1 MQSLTCRAVIIV
13 MKYLKYTVL
22 TMVTLLLISVLPSCN
37 NDIFV
42 DDFKPDVEQLS
53 LSGEGD
59 AYTVNFKSA
68 DWDMLDLSVQYDEHF
83 DRIVTPL
90 GGEPYAGY
98 SLTGDGCIS
107 AFNDMTDIL
116 VTRRGSEVTVNVKY
130 AIGSDELF
138 IWLTAANSVTH
149 EIHNIEVNI
158 GRVRGY
164 EILDVRYVLDSWGGS
179 MEFDS
184 VELDNFS
191 VISSSSLEPVTWFPK
206 LPEGGLISVYK
217 MGTSSEEMPVLRS
230 LCGENI
236 PVPTKTYL
244 NWSNWELRGDE
255 APVTIDQSFVILKHY
270 PAYPSPIKVKP
281 GTRATLWAEMEKC
294 TFDAT
299 LTVRNVFTGKVSDIW
314 MVLSMFQ
321 PEKYVVTHD
330 EI

>member
-1 MQSLTCRAVIIV
+1 
-13 MKYLKYTVL
+13 MKYLKHTFVL
-22 TMVTLLLISVLPSCN
+22 MVTLLFMLMLPSCN
-37 NDIFV
+37 SDIFV
-42 DDFKPDVEQLS
+42 EDFKSDVSQIS
-53 LSGEGD
+53 MSGEGGTTTIRFRSD
-59 AYTVNFKSA
+59 
-68 DWDMLDLSVQYDEHF
+68 DWDKLDLSVQYDEHF

-116 VTRRGSEVTVNVKY
+116 VTRRGSEVTVDVKY
-130 AIGSDELF
+130 AIGSDELL

-149 EIHNIEVNI
+149 EIHNIDVNI
-158 GRVRGY
+158 DRVRGY
-164 EILDVRYVLDSWGGS
+164 EILDVKYVLDSWGGS

-184 VELDNFS
+184 VELDNLS
-191 VISSSSLEPVTWFPK
+191 VTSSSSSEPVTWYPK
-206 LPEGGLISVYK
+206 LPGGGLISVYK

-255 APVTIDQSFVILKHY
+255 APITIEQSFVILKHY
-270 PAYPSPIKVKP
+270 PAYPSPIEVKP

-314 MVLSMFQ
+314 MVLSMYQ